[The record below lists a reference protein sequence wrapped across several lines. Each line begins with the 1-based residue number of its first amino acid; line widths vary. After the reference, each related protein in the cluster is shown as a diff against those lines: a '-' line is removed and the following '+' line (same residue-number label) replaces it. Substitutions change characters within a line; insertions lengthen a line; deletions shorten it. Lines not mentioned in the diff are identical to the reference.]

1 MDCLEAMELLENP
14 DYRVTEA
21 KRETKA

>member
-1 MDCLEAMELLENP
+1 MDCLEAMELLENL

-21 KRETKA
+21 KKETKA